1 MSSPGKL
8 TVNEIFFSIQGESSH
23 IGLPCIFVRLA
34 FCNLRCSWCDSTYTF
49 YEGQELSFDQVMDQ
63 IREYPCKLVEL
74 TGGEPLAQE
83 EAFPFM
89 TRLCDEGYE
98 VIVETSG
105 SLDISRTDPRVK
117 RIMDLKCPG
126 SGMVARNRYKNIES
140 LRPDD
145 EIKFVIKDRHDYEW
159 AKQTIDTYGLNTICP
174 IIFSP
179 VFDAL
184 ANIELAQWM
193 LDDGVKARF
202 QMQLHKYIWD
212 PAQRGV

>member
-1 MSSPGKL
+1 MSTPRQL

-23 IGLPCIFVRLA
+23 VGLPCIFVRLA

-49 YEGQELSFDQVMDQ
+49 YEGREMSFDQIMDH
-63 IREYPCKLVEL
+63 IREYPCNLVEL

-89 TRLCDEGYE
+89 TLLCENGYE

-126 SGMVARNRYKNIES
+126 SGMAARNRYKNIES
-140 LRPDD
+140 LRSND

-159 AKQTIDTYGLNTICP
+159 AKQTIENYRLTAVCP

-179 VFDAL
+179 VFDVL
-184 ANIELAQWM
+184 DTVELAQWM
-193 LDDGVKARF
+193 LDDGARARL
-202 QMQLHKYIWD
+202 QVQLHKYIWN